1 MFMRSQGAK
10 MKSKWRS
17 FQDARKFA
25 QKFNFKNKEEWFTY
39 ARSGN
44 LPKNIPRN
52 PQGIVSYKKEWKGW
66 EDFLGKPTISKKFR
80 EVLDFKNA
88 KKIIHKLN
96 IKSQR
101 GWNSYCKSGK
111 KPNNIPANPRIVYKK
126 QWKGW
131 GDWLGTGNKQPGT
144 TNWKNFQDA
153 RKFARSLKFKKGT
166 EWDNFC
172 KSKKLPSDIPKT
184 PQTVYKKEW
193 KGMPDW
199 LGTGF
204 IPQRF
209 RKYRSFQDAR
219 KFVHS
224 LRIKTKD
231 DWIKYTK
238 SGVKPDDIPTNPVRT
253 YKKEWM
259 NWSDWLGSG
268 VISPR
273 NKSKMWLSYSDA
285 KKEVKEL
292 AKKYNIKTWNDWKDA
307 VRKGLIP
314 DNIPKYPNEVYTKK
328 EE

>member
-1 MFMRSQGAK
+1 
-10 MKSKWRS
+10 MKRKWRKYEE
-17 FQDARKFA
+17 AKKFVH
-25 QKFNFKNKEEWFTY
+25 KLKLKNEHEWREY
-39 ARSGN
+39 YRSGN
-44 LPKNIPRN
+44 KPENIPTG
-52 PQGIVSYKKEWKGW
+52 P
-66 EDFLGKPTISKKFR
+66 
-80 EVLDFKNA
+80 
-88 KKIIHKLN
+88 
-96 IKSQR
+96 SQ
-101 GWNSYCKSGK
+101 
-111 KPNNIPANPRIVYKK
+111 
-126 QWKGW
+126 
-131 GDWLGTGNKQPGT
+131 
-144 TNWKNFQDA
+144 
-153 RKFARSLKFKKGT
+153 
-166 EWDNFC
+166 
-172 KSKKLPSDIPKT
+172 
-184 PQTVYKKEW
+184 VYKKEW

-328 EE
+328 RNSK